1 MEARVVETVFPV
13 SGGSQ
18 KKGLWEWIVDK
29 IWSKRS
35 IKMKSEEYD
44 PASLLFPWHLLKS
57 SENDIF
63 VLNQR

>member
-1 MEARVVETVFPV
+1 METVFPV

-18 KKGLWEWIVDK
+18 EKGLWEWIVDK

-57 SENDIF
+57 SGNDIF